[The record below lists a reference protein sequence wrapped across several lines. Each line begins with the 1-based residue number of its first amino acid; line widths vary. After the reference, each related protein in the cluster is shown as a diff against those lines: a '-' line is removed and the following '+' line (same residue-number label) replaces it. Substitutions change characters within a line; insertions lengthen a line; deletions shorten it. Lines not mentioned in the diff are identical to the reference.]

1 MHPRCLELGLQ
12 LVDALNCGRSVVR
25 IPFAHYLNDMNVS
38 LQVLHRIKPGRHNVQ
53 VLSVEAFDKHDNS
66 VWDSAFWLVF
76 RLLSYVVSSVSDEY
90 SSHWLDK
97 LICRHSKLVVD
108 WHLPGYLSEC
118 RGACIQPVTY
128 VACWS
133 MCQSRYG

>member
-1 MHPRCLELGLQ
+1 M
-12 LVDALNCGRSVVR
+12 
-25 IPFAHYLNDMNVS
+25 
-38 LQVLHRIKPGRHNVQ
+38 Q

-66 VWDSAFWLVF
+66 VWDSAFRLVF

-128 VACWS
+128 VARWS
-133 MCQSRYG
+133 MRQSRYG

>member
-12 LVDALNCGRSVVR
+12 LVDALNCGRHVVR
-25 IPFAHYLNDMNVS
+25 IAFAQNWTDMNVS
-38 LQVLHRIKPGRHNVQ
+38 LQELHRKEAGRHNVH
-53 VLSVEAFDKHDNS
+53 VLSLKAFDKHDNS
-66 VWDSAFWLVF
+66 VWDSAFRLVF
-76 RLLSYVVSSVSDEY
+76 RLLSYLVSSVSDEY

-128 VACWS
+128 VARWS
-133 MCQSRYG
+133 MRQSR

>member
-1 MHPRCLELGLQ
+1 MPCELELQ
-12 LVDALNCGRSVVR
+12 LVDALNCGRHVVR
-25 IPFAHYLNDMNVS
+25 IAFAQNWTDMNVS
-38 LQVLHRIKPGRHNVQ
+38 LQELHRKEAGRHNVH
-53 VLSVEAFDKHDNS
+53 VLSLKAFDKHDNS
-66 VWDSAFWLVF
+66 VWDSAFRLVF

-128 VACWS
+128 VARWS
-133 MCQSRYG
+133 MRQSRYG

>member
-12 LVDALNCGRSVVR
+12 LVDALNCGRHVVR
-25 IPFAHYLNDMNVS
+25 IAFAQNWTDMNVS
-38 LQVLHRIKPGRHNVQ
+38 LQELHRIEAETHNVHA
-53 VLSVEAFDKHDNS
+53 LSLKAFDKHDNS
-66 VWDSAFWLVF
+66 VWDSAFRLVF
-76 RLLSYVVSSVSDEY
+76 RLLSYLVSSVSDEY

-128 VACWS
+128 VARWS
-133 MCQSRYG
+133 MCRRR